1 MMVTFVSQCEKKA
14 LNRTRRVLDSFA
26 NRIGDNTWQTVI
38 TNEGL
43 SAVKK
48 LLRKTASKNTA
59 VSCHWIRSR
68 SRSELVWVVGKRD
81 KFDEQGVVP
90 VNYTNNRIIIGEI
103 EIMTDQYYA
112 NTKGQRLDQHLF
124 AVGYLAYRIT
134 RKLVPGDDNLAESVF
149 IAGCWHDI
157 GKTDP
162 GFQDWLAK
170 PLKKKNFEDVP
181 DDGQHIIDVKTS
193 KFSWQ
198 KHPRHNEI
206 SLLLF
211 HLLFDGKG
219 VNPDSLKRAK
229 HAIYWHHAKPLR
241 DKKNEIK
248 EMIGI
253 FNKLDNLEQNY
264 SKLTVSAVAILK
276 SLNGIANEYFQEDEE
291 VPVDI
296 YSLKRLKLDN
306 IEDALEEV
314 KLPEYKRYSPKESI
328 GQYENNIRHNAKN
341 NLARSALIT
350 ADRLVSQIT
359 GDTLDEHINNR
370 SLDEMFDKAFRKDR
384 GLKLHI
390 QQCLDGFNQNN
401 PDVERNEEQ
410 SIVANELADEEVTI
424 GVLRGPAGC
433 GKTKIALE
441 WALKTEV
448 RRIFWVCPRVQI
460 CEGLFKDLAL
470 DEYLPNAKVEIC
482 TGDIKRTRESGKA
495 VDTPEGKEF
504 SGDLVITTID
514 QIVNSITTHR
524 NVTTLM
530 EFMNAH
536 VVFDEYHEYINMP
549 AFNLLFAEL
558 VECKKYQQAEDNALP
573 NTLLVSATP
582 NPLFVTGF
590 LRLKK
595 KDIVNIKSFNQ
606 SKYNID
612 FKEHDENL
620 EDGTNQLFEQQ
631 PANTFVI
638 SNTVITAQKSFI
650 DNQNK
655 ENGILLHA
663 KFTKTD
669 RAKWFEKAF
678 SAFKENGTR
687 DYDVLRSSPVIQASL
702 NITCDKMVAEMTHA
716 ENFLQRLGRLDRFGK
731 NDKINQYVVAITDG
745 VKRGKEKGSSAT
757 FLNKL
762 KSLQS
767 TKVWYDFL
775 QNELSDGE
783 ITINQIYD
791 LYDRFYKDENCRKWI
806 EQDLVAALKDSVV
819 RIENKLVDPVTF
831 PKYKKEDNKIKI
843 KKYSLRG
850 DSRFVQMAV
859 VEIINRKHSLKH
871 KNKYVDDVLTY
882 ELSKIE
888 GIHNG
893 QYKPDRDLLS
903 FMYKKDHKI
912 QTMKTGKRV
921 KQKYST
927 NTIKNEARD
936 PESPIYVSYTNE
948 DLDLCNDR
956 PRQYAIYYAIGK
968 QQPIGAISLEQLTNK
983 GE

>member
-38 TNEGL
+38 TSEGL
-43 SAVKK
+43 GAVKK

-68 SRSELVWVVGKRD
+68 SRSQFLWVVGNKD

-90 VNYTNNRIIIGEI
+90 VNHTNNRIIIGEI

-124 AVGYLAYRIT
+124 AAGYLAYRIT

-157 GKTDP
+157 GKIDS

-170 PLKKKNFEDVP
+170 LLKKKNFEDVP
-181 DDGQHIIDVKTS
+181 DDGQHIDVKTG
-193 KFSWQ
+193 KFSWE

-211 HLLFDGKG
+211 HLLFDEKG
-219 VNPDSLKRAK
+219 VNSDSLERAK

-248 EMIGI
+248 KMIGI
-253 FNKLDNLEQNY
+253 FNKLDNLKQNY
-264 SKLTVSAVAILK
+264 SKLTVSAVATLK

-296 YSLKRLKLDN
+296 GSLKRPGFDD

-314 KLPEYKRYSPKESI
+314 KLPEYKRYSTKESV
-328 GQYENNIRHNAKN
+328 GQYENNIKHNAKN

-350 ADRLVSQIT
+350 TDRLVSQIT
-359 GDTLDEHINNR
+359 GDTLDEHINNH
-370 SLDEMFDKAFRKDR
+370 SLDEMLDKAFRKDR

-410 SIVANELADEEVTI
+410 SIVANKLADEEVTI

-441 WALKTEV
+441 WALNTEAK
-448 RRIFWVCPRVQI
+448 RIFWVCPRVQI
-460 CEGLFKDLAL
+460 CEGLFNDLSSS
-470 DEYLPNAKVEIC
+470 EYLSNAKVEIC
-482 TGDIKRTRESGKA
+482 TGEIKQTLESGA
-495 VDTPEGKEF
+495 STSTLEGKEF

-524 NVTTLM
+524 NVTTLVD
-530 EFMNAH
+530 FMNAH

-558 VECKKYQQAEDNALP
+558 VECKKYQQDEDNTSP

-582 NPLFVTGF
+582 NPLFVTDF
-590 LRLKK
+590 LRLKEQ
-595 KDIVNIKSFNQ
+595 DIVNIKSFNQ
-606 SKYNID
+606 SKYHIKFAGYNEESED
-612 FKEHDENL
+612 DNNPLFK
-620 EDGTNQLFEQQ
+620 QQ

-638 SNTVITAQKSFI
+638 SNTAITAQKSFI

-655 ENGILLHA
+655 ENGILLHSR
-663 KFTKTD
+663 FTKTD
-669 RAKWFEKAF
+669 RAEWFKKAF
-678 SAFKENGTR
+678 NAFKENGSR
-687 DYDVLRSSPVIQASL
+687 DYDVLRSSPVVQAAL
-702 NITCDKMVAEMTHA
+702 NITCDRMVTEMTHA
-716 ENFLQRLGRLDRFGK
+716 ENFLQRLGRLDRFSQ
-731 NDKINQYVVAITDG
+731 NDKTNQYIIGITDG
-745 VKRGKEKGSSAT
+745 VKRGKVKGSSAI

-767 TKVWYDFL
+767 AKAWYDFL
-775 QNELSDGE
+775 QNKLSE
-783 ITINQIYD
+783 PSPVILFT
-791 LYDRFYKDENCRKWI
+791 
-806 EQDLVAALKDSVV
+806 AA
-819 RIENKLVDPVTF
+819 
-831 PKYKKEDNKIKI
+831 
-843 KKYSLRG
+843 
-850 DSRFVQMAV
+850 QA
-859 VEIINRKHSLKH
+859 
-871 KNKYVDDVLTY
+871 
-882 ELSKIE
+882 
-888 GIHNG
+888 
-893 QYKPDRDLLS
+893 
-903 FMYKKDHKI
+903 
-912 QTMKTGKRV
+912 
-921 KQKYST
+921 
-927 NTIKNEARD
+927 A
-936 PESPIYVSYTNE
+936 
-948 DLDLCNDR
+948 
-956 PRQYAIYYAIGK
+956 
-968 QQPIGAISLEQLTNK
+968 
-983 GE
+983 